1 MVLRKDDENKISCIY
16 NTELKC
22 NKENQKAGKYSNEM
36 GSVWNNRRM
45 ENWIAEY
52 KKKKS
57 IHDYDEVPGKE
68 MIY

>member
-1 MVLRKDDENKISCIY
+1 MVLRKGDESKMFCIY

-22 NKENQKAGKYSNEM
+22 KKVNQKAGKYSDKM

-52 KKKKS
+52 KK
-57 IHDYDEVPGKE
+57 
-68 MIY
+68 